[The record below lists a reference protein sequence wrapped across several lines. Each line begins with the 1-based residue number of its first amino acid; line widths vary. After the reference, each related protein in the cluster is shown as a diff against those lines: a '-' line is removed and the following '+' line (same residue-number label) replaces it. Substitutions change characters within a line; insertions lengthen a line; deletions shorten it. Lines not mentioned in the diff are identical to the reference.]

1 MLERIDKLV
10 FYFTVE
16 CANCR
21 NVMKVS
27 HTAVEEKAGTICC
40 TLCGKD
46 VKVPNFMDLVTSAK
60 TLNEYLGDSLNA
72 KYINLH
78 MNEKYE
84 KVSDTPPAH

>member
-10 FYFTVE
+10 FYFTID

-27 HTAVEEKAGTICC
+27 HVVVEEKAGEIYCS
-40 TLCGKD
+40 LCGKD
-46 VKVPNFMDLVTSAK
+46 VKVPNHEELVTSAK
-60 TLNEYLGDSLNA
+60 TLNSYLGDSLNS
-72 KYINLH
+72 KYVNLV

-84 KVSDTPPAH
+84 KPDSAPPAH

>member
-10 FYFTVE
+10 FYFTIE

-27 HTAVEEKAGTICC
+27 HVVVEEKAGEIYCS
-40 TLCGKD
+40 LCGKD
-46 VKVPNFMDLVTSAK
+46 VKVPNHEELVTSAK
-60 TLNEYLGDSLNA
+60 TLNSYLGDSLNS
-72 KYINLH
+72 KYVNLV

-84 KVSDTPPAH
+84 KPDSAPPAH

>member
-27 HTAVEEKAGTICC
+27 HVVVDEKAGEIYCS
-40 TLCGKD
+40 LCGKD
-46 VKVPNFMDLVTSAK
+46 VKVPNHEELVSSAK
-60 TLNEYLGDSLNA
+60 TLNAYLGDSLNS
-72 KYINLH
+72 KYVNLV

-84 KVSDTPPAH
+84 KPDSAPPAH